1 MKQISGLQKGTV
13 WNMDKMNLHYE
24 KRVNIEDIPEGKT
37 AEDYPEGTVFVWK
50 NHEPVD
56 NDSDWDE

>member
-1 MKQISGLQKGTV
+1 MGKE
-13 WNMDKMNLHYE
+13 NLPC
-24 KRVNIEDIPEGKT
+24 RVNIEDIPADKMV
-37 AEDYPEGTVFVWK
+37 EDYPEGTVFVWK